1 MGEKSIIKIPFGL
14 KNGEL
19 VHISQIEKLDLH
31 GRACNCVC
39 PNCKAPLETRIF
51 KDKKKRS
58 YFAHSGKACSFQQ
71 AYETAIHLLAK
82 KVILEK
88 GELLFPAIT
97 EKISDIPELVEI
109 YDQYFGLLSNHGF
122 SNILEIKPQRTVRL
136 DSVEIEQT
144 IEDIKPDLIVYSGEN
159 KCFVEI
165 AVTHF
170 IDEEK
175 REKLKKMN
183 EYAIEIDLSE
193 YKNTEVDLETLE
205 SEIICNP
212 ENRKWIHY
220 PNLDK
225 AREREIKNR
234 KKEIRCSTNESI
246 KLRTENLEKY
256 RAELKRLCNDDL
268 VYQNISKLH
277 LYKEL
282 QNSPLPFFLNIP
294 ITGEVYINCDRRIW
308 QSVIF
313 DKFVYY
319 CNGDEI
325 SFNSIKSW
333 LKKYNDSIKPNWN
346 FGNDSK
352 RSARCFYKVIKTYLR
367 YLSFLGFI
375 SPIYEVSKKNY
386 FSFDATIWNSRSLD
400 ILDQFKSKAKIVSQA
415 IEMMREDNVNPDS
428 YIERMIHKELDVD
441 LYEVTTSKS
450 PEDYI
455 M

>member
-19 VHISQIEKLDLH
+19 IHISQIEKLDLH

-39 PNCKAPLETRIF
+39 PNCKAPLEARIF

-58 YFAHSGKACSFQQ
+58 YFAHSGETCSSQQ
-71 AYETAIHLLAK
+71 AYETAIHLFAK
-82 KVILEK
+82 KIISEK
-88 GELLFPAIT
+88 GKLLFPSIT
-97 EKISDIPELVEI
+97 EKVSDIPKLVEI
-109 YDQYFGLLSNHGF
+109 NDQYNGLLNHYGF
-122 SNILEIKPQRTVRL
+122 SNVLEIKPQREVLL

-144 IEDIKPDLIVYSGEN
+144 IEDIRPDLIVCSGKN
-159 KCFVEI
+159 ICFVEI

-175 REKLKKMN
+175 REKLKKMD
-183 EYAIEIDLSE
+183 YPVMEIDLSDYSKAE
-193 YKNTEVDLETLE
+193 FDLASLE
-205 SEIICNP
+205 HEIIDNA

-220 PNLDK
+220 PKLDK
-225 AREREIKNR
+225 ARVKKIRDRKAEIEHSN
-234 KKEIRCSTNESI
+234 NESI
-246 KLRTENLEKY
+246 KSRREYIEKY

-294 ITGEVYINCDRRIW
+294 ITREVYINCDRRIW

-319 CNGDEI
+319 RNGDEI

-333 LKKYNDSIKPNWN
+333 LENYNDCIKPNWN

-352 RSARCFYKVIKTYLR
+352 QCFYEVIKKYLR
-367 YLSFLGFI
+367 YLSFFGFI

-386 FSFDATIWNSRSLD
+386 FAFDAVIWNSRSLD
-400 ILDQFKSKAKIVSQA
+400 ILDQYKSRAKIVSHA
-415 IEMMREDNVNPDS
+415 IEMMSENNVNPDR
-428 YIERMIHKELDVD
+428 YIERMIHKDIDVD

-450 PEDYI
+450 PEDWV

>member
-19 VHISQIEKLDLH
+19 VHISKIEKLDLH

-58 YFAHSGKACSFQQ
+58 YFAHSGKACSSQQ
-71 AYETAIHLLAK
+71 AYETAIHLFAK
-82 KVILEK
+82 KIILEK
-88 GELLFPAIT
+88 GKLLFPGIT
-97 EKISDIPELVEI
+97 EKVSDIPKLVEI
-109 YDQYFGLLSNHGF
+109 DDQYYGLLNHYGF
-122 SNILEIKPQRTVRL
+122 SNVLEIKPQRKVLL
-136 DSVEIEQT
+136 DFVEIEQP

-175 REKLKKMN
+175 REKLKKMD
-183 EYAIEIDLSE
+183 YPVMEIDLSDYSKAE
-193 YKNTEVDLETLE
+193 FDLATLE
-205 SEIICNP
+205 YEIIDNA

-220 PNLDK
+220 PKLDK
-225 AREREIKNR
+225 AREKKIRKREA
-234 KKEIRCSTNESI
+234 EIECSTDESI
-246 KLRTENLEKY
+246 KSRREDIEKY
-256 RAELKRLCNDDL
+256 RAELKRLRNDNL
-268 VYQNISKLH
+268 VCQNIRKLY

-282 QNSPLPFFLNIP
+282 QNLPLPFFLDIP

-319 CNGDEI
+319 RNGDEI

-333 LKKYNDSIKPNWN
+333 LEKYNDSIKPNWN

-352 RSARCFYKVIKTYLR
+352 RSARCFYEVIKKYLR

-375 SPIYEVSKKNY
+375 SPIYEVSKNNY
-386 FSFDATIWNSRSLD
+386 FAFDAAIWNSRSLD

-415 IEMMREDNVNPDS
+415 IEMMREDNANPDS

-441 LYEVTTSKS
+441 LCEVTTSKLPVDWS
-450 PEDYI
+450 I
-455 M
+455 